1 MTQLA
6 AEPAPQGAAPVSS
19 DALNAAIDR
28 ACAAVPPM
36 WPLADCVA
44 VNPLVGYTSEHFI
57 AARGKLAR
65 VSSADPLPTIAHFRA
80 AFAAGAFSDQDV
92 ASSLD
97 EAPAALAPSIA
108 GLTTEGV
115 MAIVRGAAAPPA
127 KSAERAVETYATRLD
142 RSTGVTGRIG
152 LDWESEVVDEV
163 SRHCAAHYDQGQ
175 AAWRSPWRDAT
186 LFASWREAALV
197 DRRFEVRGCDGFR
210 QFVATLP
217 RDPRRAIAH
226 LLGVLAAPAAQ
237 AEEHLLAA
245 LYSVAGWASYV
256 QHRVRGAGERGDR
269 DDDLVGLLAIRMAY
283 DAGLAVAHPRT
294 SIAPTSGSSSAA
306 LPTEVALRY
315 TLLVACEIAYRRKLL
330 AALAR
335 PAAPLATSGRK
346 SAQLVFCIDVRSEVF
361 RRQLESVS
369 ADIETFGFAGF
380 FGLALELVPLGA
392 DRGVAQCP
400 VLLRPSFRVHE
411 TLGDASAGGN
421 EAAIDRRQETRLARR
436 TWKSF
441 QASAASCFSFVESV
455 GLAFLP
461 KLLRDALGFAPQPT
475 ASRDDGVPAEG
486 RHTLAPRIA
495 TEGPDAVP
503 LERRVAM
510 AEGVLRNLGLVEG
523 FAPLVVFCGHG
534 STSTNNP
541 YRAGLDCGACGG
553 HTGESN
559 ARVAAALLND
569 PLVRAGLAERG
580 LAIPADT
587 LFVAGLHNTTT
598 DAVALFDTQAAEGTH
613 GPRLE
618 ELERQLAEAGRL
630 AREQRAPRLATSDPS
645 ALVARSRDWAEVR
658 PEWGLAGNA
667 AFIVAPR
674 RRTQGLDLG
683 GRTFLHSYEHAR
695 DTDLAVL
702 ELVMTAP
709 MVVANWINLQYF
721 ASAADNA
728 ALGSGDKTLHNV
740 VGGLGVLEGN
750 GGDLRVGLP
759 WQSVHDGANL
769 AHQPL
774 RLLVV
779 IEAPRE
785 SIDRVI
791 AKHKL
796 VSDLVIGEW
805 LHVVSLDGATP
816 HLRTATG
823 WVATSPS

>member
-1 MTQLA
+1 
-6 AEPAPQGAAPVSS
+6 
-19 DALNAAIDR
+19 
-28 ACAAVPPM
+28 M

-44 VNPLVGYTSEHFI
+44 VNPLVGYTSQHFV

-65 VSSADPLPTIAHFRA
+65 VSSADPLPTVAYFRA
-80 AFAAGAFSDQDV
+80 ALAAGAFADQDV
-92 ASSLD
+92 AR
-97 EAPAALAPSIA
+97 ALAETPDSLAASID
-108 GLTTEGV
+108 GLTPEGI
-115 MAIVRGAAAPPA
+115 MAIVRGAASAPP

-163 SRHCAAHYDQGQ
+163 SRHCAAHYDRGQ

-186 LFASWREAALV
+186 LYASWRDAALV
-197 DRRFEVRGCDGFR
+197 DRRFEVRGCHDFR
-210 QFVATLP
+210 KFVATLP
-217 RDPRRAIAH
+217 QEPHQAVAH
-226 LLGVLAAPAAQ
+226 LLGTLGVPVAQ

-245 LYSVAGWASYV
+245 LYSVAGWASYI
-256 QHRVRGAGERGDR
+256 QHRVRGAGERQER
-269 DDDLVGLLAIRMAY
+269 DEDLVGLLAIRMAY
-283 DAGLAVAHPRT
+283 DAGLAVANPRT
-294 SIAPTSGSSSAA
+294 SIAPTSSVAASAA

-330 AALAR
+330 GTLAR
-335 PAAPLATSGRK
+335 PMTPLATTSRK
-346 SAQLVFCIDVRSEVF
+346 TAQLVFCIDVRSEVF

-369 ADIETFGFAGF
+369 ADLETFGFAGF

-392 DRGVAQCP
+392 ERGVAQCP
-400 VLLRPSFRVHE
+400 VLLQPSFRVCE
-411 TLGDASAGGN
+411 RIGDTSAAAT
-421 EAAIDRRQETRLARR
+421 EDAIDRRQETRLGRK

-461 KLLRDALGFAPQPT
+461 RLIRDALGMSPSPT
-475 ASRDDGVPAEG
+475 AARRDGLV
-486 RHTLAPRIA
+486 
-495 TEGPDAVP
+495 GPDAEALVP
-503 LERRVAM
+503 RLASEGPHAVSLERRVAM

-523 FAPLVVFCGHG
+523 FASIVAFCGHG
-534 STSTNNP
+534 STTTNNP

-569 PLVRAGLAERG
+569 PQVRAGLAERG
-580 LAIPADT
+580 VAIPSDT

-598 DAVALFDTQAAEGTH
+598 DAVTLFDAPPTHPTH
-613 GPRLE
+613 GARLE
-618 ELERQLAEAGRL
+618 ELRRQLADTGRL
-630 AREQRAPRLATSDPS
+630 ARAQRATRLATSDPES
-645 ALVARSRDWAEVR
+645 LVDRSRDWAEVR

-674 RRTQGLDLG
+674 QRTKGLDLG
-683 GRTFLHSYEHAR
+683 GRTFLHSYEHTR
-695 DTDLAVL
+695 DADLAVL

-709 MVVANWINLQYF
+709 MVVANWINMQYF

-728 ALGSGDKTLHNV
+728 TLGSGDKTLHNV
-740 VGGLGVLEGN
+740 VGGIGVLEGN

-759 WQSVHDGANL
+759 WQSVHDGASL

-791 AKHKL
+791 AKHSL
-796 VSDLVIGEW
+796 VSDLVLGEW
-805 LHVVSLDGATP
+805 LHVVAIEGDEF
-816 HLRTATG
+816 HQWTAAG
-823 WVATSPS
+823 WIEAR